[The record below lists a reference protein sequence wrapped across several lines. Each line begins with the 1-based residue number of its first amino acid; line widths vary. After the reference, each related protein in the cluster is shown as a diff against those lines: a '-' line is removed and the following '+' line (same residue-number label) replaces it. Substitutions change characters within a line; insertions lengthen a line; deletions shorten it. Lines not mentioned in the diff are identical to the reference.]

1 MNVYDKA
8 HELASILKTTPEVI
22 EYAEAVKKIGA
33 NETNKRMVEDFRRKQ
48 MELYTIQMQGMV
60 PSKEQMDSLTN
71 LWNAIGLNPDIRG
84 LMESEMKF
92 SKLWEDIMKILNDA
106 VGLGTTMGA
115 NK

>member
-8 HELASILKTTPEVI
+8 HELARTLKVTPEVV
-22 EYAEAVKKIGA
+22 EYAEAVKKINA
-33 NETNKRMVEDFRRKQ
+33 SETNKRMVEDFRKKQ
-48 MELYTIQMQGMV
+48 MELYNIQMQGMV

-71 LWNAIGLNPDIRG
+71 LWNVIGLNSDIRG

-92 SKLWEDIMKILNDA
+92 SRLWEDIMKILNDA
-106 VGLGTTMGA
+106 VGLNSG

>member
-8 HELASILKTTPEVI
+8 YELARELKITPEVI
-22 EYAEAVKKIGA
+22 EYIEAAKKIEA
-33 NETNKRMVEDFRRKQ
+33 NENNKRMVEDFRRKQ
-48 MELYTIQMQGMV
+48 MELYTIHMQGME
-60 PSKEQMDSLTN
+60 PSKEQIDAITN
-71 LWNAIGLNPDIRG
+71 LWNVIGINPEIRG

-106 VGLGTTMGA
+106 VGLNPPMDA